1 MGVQERPM
9 YCNINGGENA
19 ARLTNLQSYVTCCRI
34 RIWTE
39 ADGTTWEECAERQAD
54 DTHCQSS
61 SPDRNALGSPCQ
73 LADLQTYQVS
83 VVSVAMDLPAEIR
96 YAELMADAGLVQK
109 VKQNVGGSFA
119 AAAGVPVEYV
129 TVDLVQKT
137 RRRLDARKSSL
148 RRLTAGG
155 VQARAQIVAPA
166 GTTVAAVQSAIVA
179 TGQETLATSI
189 VGAILNVSGIENAA
203 PGYDL
208 SQLVN
213 RSAGMISALQE
224 TSAFSAPELTT
235 TEMVLEASS
244 PLAIAAQG
252 NLVTTTTLPAT
263 ATQALSTTNV
273 PAGEATSGSRG
284 LVAMTITTAAGAVLV
299 AVSA

>member
-1 MGVQERPM
+1 MG
-9 YCNINGGENA
+9 
-19 ARLTNLQSYVTCCRI
+19 
-34 RIWTE
+34 
-39 ADGTTWEECAERQAD
+39 
-54 DTHCQSS
+54 
-61 SPDRNALGSPCQ
+61 
-73 LADLQTYQVS
+73 YQVS

-166 GTTVAAVQSAIVA
+166 GTTVAAVQSAI
-179 TGQETLATSI
+179 
-189 VGAILNVSGIENAA
+189 LNVSGIDNAA